1 MVEVR
6 TLTGDDVRRLLDL
19 DALVDALAGAFAAL
33 SDGEVQAPPR
43 SQLAAA
49 DGILLSMPAYRPGAP
64 FGVKLVSVFEGNGAI
79 GLPAHMAIIALF
91 DEETGA
97 PHRARGRD
105 LDHRRPHGG
114 RLRPLVPARG
124 APGEPGPRD
133 RRRRRAGALPP
144 RGDPAGPP
152 HRGDPHRVGVPGGGT
167 RPWPRST
174 AVRASRRPSR
184 RRSAAPT
191 SSRCAPAVPG
201 PVVDPAWIAPGTHVT
216 SVGYRP
222 PAGELPPELAARA
235 RLLVETRVAFEPTPV
250 GCGELAGLD
259 PASGAEL
266 GEVVLGRRPGRI
278 GPDEI
283 TVYKAMGHAVEDL
296 VAARLVYERALVEG
310 AGSVVAL

>member
-43 SQLAAA
+43 SQLAAR

-91 DEETGA
+91 DEATGA
-97 PHRARGRD
+97 PIALVDGTSITAARTAAASALSCR
-105 LDHRRPHGG
+105 LAARPESRVLAIVGG
-114 RLRPLVPARG
+114 GVQARSHL
-124 APGEPGPRD
+124 AAIPRVLPIEEIRIASAFPGE
-133 RRRRRAGALPP
+133 
-144 RGDPAGPP
+144 
-152 HRGDPHRVGVPGGGT
+152 
-167 RPWPRST
+167 
-174 AVRASRRPSR
+174 
-184 RRSAAPT
+184 
-191 SSRCAPAVPG
+191 APAVAALDGRARVAASIEEAVRGADVVALCTSSPG

-222 PAGELPPELAARA
+222 PAGELPPKLAARA

-259 PASGAEL
+259 PATGAEL
-266 GEVVLGRRPGRI
+266 GEVVRGRRPGRV
-278 GPDEI
+278 GPDEV

-310 AGSVVAL
+310 AGSIVAL

>member
-33 SDGEVQAPPR
+33 SAGEVQAPPR

-49 DGILLSMPAYRPGAP
+49 DGVLLSMPAYRPGAP

-79 GLPAHMAIIALF
+79 GLPAHMAIVALF
-91 DEETGA
+91 DEQTGA
-97 PHRARGRD
+97 PLALVDGTSITAARTAAASALSCRLAARPESRVLAIVGGGVQARSHLAALPRVLPIEEIRIASAFPEETAAVAALDGRAR
-105 LDHRRPHGG
+105 
-114 RLRPLVPARG
+114 VAASIEEAVRG
-124 APGEPGPRD
+124 AD
-133 RRRRRAGALPP
+133 VVALC
-144 RGDPAGPP
+144 
-152 HRGDPHRVGVPGGGT
+152 
-167 RPWPRST
+167 
-174 AVRASRRPSR
+174 
-184 RRSAAPT
+184 T
-191 SSRCAPAVPG
+191 SSPG

-278 GPDEI
+278 GSDEI

-310 AGSVVAL
+310 AGTVVAL

>member
-1 MVEVR
+1 MIEVR

-19 DALVDALAGAFAAL
+19 DALVDALTGAFAAL
-33 SDGEVQAPPR
+33 SAGEVQAPPR

-91 DEETGA
+91 DEATGA
-97 PHRARGRD
+97 PIALVDGTSITAARTAAASALSCRLAARPESRVLAIVGGGVQARSHLAAIPRVLPIEDIRIASAFPGEAPDVAALDSRAR
-105 LDHRRPHGG
+105 
-114 RLRPLVPARG
+114 VAASIEEAVRG
-124 APGEPGPRD
+124 AD
-133 RRRRRAGALPP
+133 VVALC
-144 RGDPAGPP
+144 
-152 HRGDPHRVGVPGGGT
+152 
-167 RPWPRST
+167 
-174 AVRASRRPSR
+174 
-184 RRSAAPT
+184 T
-191 SSRCAPAVPG
+191 SSPG

-222 PAGELPPELAARA
+222 PAGELPPKLAARA

-259 PASGAEL
+259 PATSAEL

-278 GPDEI
+278 GPDEV

-310 AGSVVAL
+310 AGSIVAL